1 MSRADAWS
9 AEWCCDKLLSHGDIL
24 EATPTSG
31 NGLRIAVKDLPQPVL
46 VATMSHQRVE
56 INTVPD
62 EFHANETEFLL
73 NIKKDAYFDGELLS
87 VAAGIPVGVGGLSD
101 LYIATNEREFRTY
114 IPKETRFILRG
125 LEQHTAVRAVNRIN
139 DRTYIVIKH
148 NGSVVRVL
156 ALNEYELTSDALRTG
171 VDKYGCP
178 DIVLVSNPNC
188 RISSAANNVGRS
200 VGTTVLSWGQLLGA
214 LNNR

>member
-1 MSRADAWS
+1 MSRSDAWS
-9 AEWCCDKLLSHGDIL
+9 AQWCCEKLLSHNGIL
-24 EATPTSG
+24 EAMPISE
-31 NGLRIAVKDLPQPVL
+31 NGVRIAIKDLPQPVL
-46 VATMSHQRVE
+46 IATMSHSRVE
-56 INTVPD
+56 LATVPN

-101 LYIATNEREFRTY
+101 LYVATNEREFRTY

-139 DRTYIVIKH
+139 DRTYMVVKH
-148 NGSVVRVL
+148 NGSIVRVL
-156 ALNEYELTSDALRTG
+156 ALNEYDLTSDALRTG
-171 VDKYGCP
+171 IDRYGRP
-178 DIVLVSNPNC
+178 DIVLASNPNC
-188 RISSAANNVGRS
+188 RISSAANDTGRS
-200 VGTTVLSWGQLLGA
+200 AGTTVLAWGQLLGA